1 MRFLSRISFRVM
13 LLAVVLL
20 VFASQSSYAFVVYDV
35 DILETE
41 KIEKLSDKVLLDTYI
56 DVLIELEAST
66 TFSKR
71 AGFNQKEYVKYKGI
85 LRYRVELMQEIK
97 KRGLELPSI
106 EP

>member
-1 MRFLSRISFRVM
+1 MRFLPRISLRGM

-20 VFASQSSYAFVVYDV
+20 VFASQAGYAFVLYDV

-41 KIEKLSDKVLLDTYI
+41 KIEKFSDKVLLDTYI

-66 TFSKR
+66 TFSDG
-71 AGFNQKEYVKYKGI
+71 AGFNQREYVKYKKV

-97 KRGLELPSI
+97 KRGLEVPTI